1 MLVSI
6 IVPSTTLCPTRH
18 LPLLLFLWASIYQS
32 DMNFPALS
40 IASASAWTK
49 RRPVAPLPASVEEEG
64 SSKDV
69 ARYMN
74 TYRLEAKRPFNAE
87 SVRPL
92 LREILTPGPG
102 RGPLRA
108 QQHQQVGGQTS
119 RARSVPRSNS
129 STSTDTR

>member
-1 MLVSI
+1 MEETITNELSKYSLV
-6 IVPSTTLCPTRH
+6 VTPS
-18 LPLLLFLWASIYQS
+18 
-32 DMNFPALS
+32 
-40 IASASAWTK
+40 
-49 RRPVAPLPASVEEEG
+49 EEETQERNSRPAAG
-64 SSKDV
+64 IEAVVPERKSGEKQMLKV